1 MACSSVISVSARNSA
16 EDVIAKRVANLMAQ
30 KAMKVSR
37 LALLSA
43 ISSLNGISDVLIDDP
58 KEIWD

>member
-1 MACSSVISVSARNSA
+1 
-16 EDVIAKRVANLMAQ
+16 MAQ

-43 ISSLNGISDVLIDDP
+43 ISSFCNGISDVLIDDP
-58 KEIWD
+58 KEIWDWGTGRACGEQRNERRELLME